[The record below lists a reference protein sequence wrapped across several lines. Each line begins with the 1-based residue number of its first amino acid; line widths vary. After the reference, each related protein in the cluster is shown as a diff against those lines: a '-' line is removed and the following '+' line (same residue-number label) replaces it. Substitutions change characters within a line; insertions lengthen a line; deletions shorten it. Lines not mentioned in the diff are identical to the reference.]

1 MKILKTM
8 YYDGEIE
15 ESLKRNN
22 VKYEDLGT
30 IKPYKLSTGAL
41 FGVAGG
47 TEYKLLRYSRKN
59 GDKVI
64 AAVTFYSSLD
74 GDYEEEIILFEDEG
88 EIDIEEIEKEIVK
101 YNDSKKED

>member
-1 MKILKTM
+1 MKILKVM
-8 YYDGEIE
+8 LFDGEME

-101 YNDSKKED
+101 YNNSKKED

>member
-8 YYDGEIE
+8 YYDGEME

-47 TEYKLLRYSRKN
+47 TEYKLLRYTRKN

-74 GDYEEEIILFEDEG
+74 GDYTEEIILFKDEG
-88 EIDIEEIEKEIVK
+88 IVNIEEIEKEIVK
-101 YNDSKKED
+101 YNDSKK

>member
-8 YYDGEIE
+8 YFDGEME

>member
-8 YYDGEIE
+8 YFDGEME

-101 YNDSKKED
+101 YNNSKKED

>member
-8 YYDGEIE
+8 YFDGEME

-22 VKYEDLGT
+22 VKYENLG
-30 IKPYKLSTGAL
+30 IVKPYRLSTGSL

-47 TEYKLLRYSRKN
+47 TEYKLLRYTRKN

-64 AAVTFYSSLD
+64 AAVTYYCSLD

>member
-8 YYDGEIE
+8 YFDGEME

-74 GDYEEEIILFEDEG
+74 GDYTEEIILFEDEG
-88 EIDIEEIEKEIVK
+88 IVNIEEIEKEIVK
-101 YNDSKKED
+101 YNDSKK

>member
-8 YYDGEIE
+8 YYDGEME

-22 VKYEDLGT
+22 VKYEDLG
-30 IKPYKLSTGAL
+30 IVKPYRLSTGSL

-47 TEYKLLRYSRKN
+47 TEYKLLRYTRKN

-74 GDYEEEIILFEDEG
+74 GDYTEEIILFENER
-88 EIDIEEIEKEIVK
+88 IVNIEEIEKEIVK
-101 YNDSKKED
+101 YNDSKK

>member
-1 MKILKTM
+1 MLIFTIVVLISVAYNKSIVSRYYKINFKGVMKMKILKVTWF
-8 YYDGEIE
+8 DGEME

-47 TEYKLLRYSRKN
+47 TEYKLLRYTRKN
-59 GDKVI
+59 RSRI
-64 AAVTFYSSLD
+64 CF
-74 GDYEEEIILFEDEG
+74 IW
-88 EIDIEEIEKEIVK
+88 
-101 YNDSKKED
+101 

>member
-1 MKILKTM
+1 MKILNVS
-8 YYDGEIE
+8 YFDGEMK

-41 FGVAGG
+41 FGITGG
-47 TEYKLLRYSRKN
+47 TEYELLRYTRKN

-74 GDYEEEIILFEDEG
+74 GDYTEEIILFEDEG
-88 EIDIEEIEKEIVK
+88 IINIKEIENEIVK
-101 YNDSKKED
+101 YNDSKNKK

>member
-8 YYDGEIE
+8 YYDGEME

-47 TEYKLLRYSRKN
+47 TEYKLLRYTRKN

-64 AAVTFYSSLD
+64 AAVTFYSSMD
-74 GDYEEEIILFEDEG
+74 GDYTEEIILFKDEG
-88 EIDIEEIEKEIVK
+88 IVNIEEIEKEIVK
-101 YNDSKKED
+101 YNDSKK

>member
-8 YYDGEIE
+8 YFDREME

-22 VKYEDLGT
+22 VKYENLG
-30 IKPYKLSTGAL
+30 IVKPYRLSTGSL

-47 TEYKLLRYSRKN
+47 TEYKLLRYTRKN

-74 GDYEEEIILFEDEG
+74 GDYTEEIILFKDEG
-88 EIDIEEIEKEIVK
+88 IVNIEEIEKEIVK
-101 YNDSKKED
+101 YNDSKKEK